1 MHGEKHIDRYPHRT
15 SPMDKY
21 KHEFKKS
28 KSRLLLENTIP
39 LSPCSFLVALFNIE
53 RSSILLRSDRTLS
66 RLDDKRLHVCAPM
79 CGGSWVGAAR
89 RWPLAASPLARAYSR
104 LVSLAQIGELARRL
118 DGLAQGHN
126 RSFFLWQQTLS
137 RFSTPSSWVGKPVRN
152 SVQCLYEDLM
162 SNNFRKW
169 VCCSQASKM
178 AVLKIYI
185 NC

>member
-66 RLDDKRLHVCAPM
+66 RLDDKRLHVLRTNVWQKL
-79 CGGSWVGAAR
+79 GGDRETVWHIASLHSKRFRASSSRKLGR
-89 RWPLAASPLARAYSR
+89 EQKKKSSITRLETLATQASI
-104 LVSLAQIGELARRL
+104 AQA
-118 DGLAQGHN
+118 HN
-126 RSFFLWQQTLS
+126 RSFFLW
-137 RFSTPSSWVGKPVRN
+137 
-152 SVQCLYEDLM
+152 E
-162 SNNFRKW
+162 
-169 VCCSQASKM
+169 
-178 AVLKIYI
+178 
-185 NC
+185 